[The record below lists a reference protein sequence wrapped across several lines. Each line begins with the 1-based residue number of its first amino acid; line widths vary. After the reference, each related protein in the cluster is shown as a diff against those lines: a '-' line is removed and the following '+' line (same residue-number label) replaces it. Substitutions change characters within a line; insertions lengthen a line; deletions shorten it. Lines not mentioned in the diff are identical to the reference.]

1 MLINGVFGVRGR
13 RDSLDSP
20 NFRQEASV
28 NKIRR
33 IAAIACML
41 SALVIV
47 ALAVTVSPAW
57 SQQASGS
64 VTGTITDPSGAAV
77 ANATVTIRDVD
88 RGTILTTQTNSS
100 GVYNFPQ
107 VTVGNVEVGVEA
119 SGFSK
124 QVHAPF
130 TLILNQIARVDF
142 QMSVGQVSQTVE
154 VSAAPPLLQTDS
166 TELGTL
172 VDSNVAVSLPLSTRN
187 INQLTLLA
195 PGVVSPNI
203 FAFQAPQSTFGTGRP
218 YVNGAREQ
226 DNNFSLDGM
235 DTNQADNN
243 EVAYVPSPDAIQ
255 EFNLIAGNAP
265 ADFGNYIGG
274 VVVETLKSG
283 TNSYHGD
290 IYEFLRNTALNAN
303 TWQNKAITLVN
314 QEPGGSGAVLPR
326 NPLHWNNFGATIGG
340 PIIKNKLFFFADW
353 QTSLFDTPANSVA
366 FAPVPAA
373 FRTGDFSSLC
383 TAGFTAG
390 GICTNSSQQLYNPF
404 SSNNPTTRTPY
415 LNNQVPIQSMAA
427 QNILSSSL
435 FPAADQTSYL
445 QQNYVN
451 SYQGDFKVDWQA
463 SEKDHIMGRWS
474 QQYVINN
481 TTNSIA
487 LLPDLKREY
496 PLKNF
501 VLDYARTMSPSLVN
515 EFRVGFQ
522 DFPANDQI
530 YSNPTS
536 TDLPKEFGIPGV
548 PSTILPC
555 ITFSGPACNGGIY
568 TSIGSTDSVEIFH
581 DTTIEAE
588 DALTWTHGN
597 HVIHFG
603 FEYFHY
609 IMNDVYPGNEGVAG
623 SFSFSGQYTGN
634 GPAGTSGG
642 NGVADFLLGLPS
654 DVTLGTPLSFHL
666 RNTLLG
672 AFVQDN
678 WRLTSHLTLNLG
690 LRYELTTP
698 RGDANGSKNVNF
710 DRFTGTPQ
718 IGRNYNTYTGIDNFQ
733 PRIGLAWQ
741 PAWLPNTVF
750 RAAYGIS
757 TYMEGNG
764 VNNLAVVNP
773 PYVVNREANNT
784 GLSLPPFTLD
794 QGYTAFPSAPC
805 TAAALLA
812 FSPDC
817 LASTTIHL
825 TNPNLQPAVDQQ
837 WNFTVQHQFGN
848 STTVSAA
855 YVGNKIDHM
864 TDIYLLN
871 QQKLVNGV
879 LSPSPF
885 APPLIAAGAN
895 VRYNDSSAIQRFNA
909 LELSLVERPFHG
921 LQAQAN
927 YTWSKCLSNSLG
939 YFGQYGDE
947 EGIGVSQTGGG
958 YFFFQNIYDQKADYG
973 RCISDVA
980 SLFNGYVLYDLPF
993 GHGRRFGSGV
1003 SGVVNQFIGGW
1014 QVATGFN
1021 IHSGFAI
1028 NPSAP
1033 DQSGT
1038 GGGVGAAYRPNCVSG
1053 VAQHGSGAFT
1063 NISGN
1068 VGLQFLNPLAV
1079 SLPAAQT
1086 FGNCGVGSFRG
1097 PGLTTA
1103 DINLTKNFN
1112 ITERFNL
1119 QFMTQFINFT
1129 NTPVFSAPNG
1139 NCGPLCAPGG
1149 TGTFGLVQ
1157 SANPGRQI
1165 QFGLKLLF

>member
-1 MLINGVFGVRGR
+1 MSLRRTESTQEAFVNKNSRCSAVVLLCSFLLLFGV
-13 RDSLDSP
+13 
-20 NFRQEASV
+20 
-28 NKIRR
+28 
-33 IAAIACML
+33 IA
-41 SALVIV
+41 IV
-47 ALAVTVSPAW
+47 PPAW
-57 SQQASGS
+57 GQQASGAITGS
-64 VTGTITDPSGAAV
+64 VTDASGAAV
-77 ANATVTIRDVD
+77 ANATVTARDVD
-88 RGTILTTQTNSS
+88 RGTLMTTQTNSS
-100 GVYNFPQ
+100 GAYTFPQ
-107 VTVGNVEVGVEA
+107 VTVGNLEVAVEA

-124 QVHAPF
+124 EVHPAF
-130 TLILNQIARVDF
+130 TLILNQVARIDF
-142 QMSVGQVSQTVE
+142 QLKVGNVSQTVE
-154 VSAAPPLLQTDS
+154 VTTAPPLLQTDS

-172 VDSNVAVSLPLSTRN
+172 LDSSAATALPLSTRN
-187 INQLTLLA
+187 LNQLTLLT

-203 FAFQAPQSTFGTGRP
+203 FAFQAPQATFGTGRP

-243 EVAYVPSPDAIQ
+243 EVGYVPSVDAVQ
-255 EFNLIAGNAP
+255 EFNIIAGNAP

-283 TNSYHGD
+283 TNQYHGD
-290 IYEFLRNTALNAN
+290 IYEFLRNTDLNAN
-303 TWQNKAITLVN
+303 TWQNKAISQFN
-314 QEPGGSGAVLPR
+314 QLPGGSGAILPR
-326 NPLHWNNFGATIGG
+326 NPLQWNNFGATFGG
-340 PIIKNKLFFFADW
+340 PIIKNKLFFFTDY
-353 QTSLFDTPANSVA
+353 QESLYNTPANSVA

-373 FRTGDFSSLC
+373 FRTGDFSS
-383 TAGFTAG
+383 
-390 GICTNSSQQLYNPF
+390 ICTTGFAAGVCTTASEQLYNPF
-404 SSNNPTTRTPY
+404 SSANPATRTPY
-415 LNNQVPIQSMAA
+415 LNNQVPIMSTAA
-427 QNILSSSL
+427 QNIISSPL
-435 FPAADQTSYL
+435 FPAADQTSYT
-445 QQNYVN
+445 QHSYVD
-451 SYQGDFKVDWQA
+451 SYQGDAKVDWLA
-463 SEKDHIMGRWS
+463 TERDHIMGRWS

-481 TTNSIA
+481 TTNSIG
-487 LLPDLKREY
+487 LLPNLTREY

-501 VLDYARTMSPSLVN
+501 VLDYAHTFSPSLLN
-515 EFRVGFQ
+515 EVRVGFQ

-530 YSNPTS
+530 YTNPTGIN
-536 TDLPKEFGIPGV
+536 LPANFGIPGV

-555 ITFSGPACNGGIY
+555 ITFAGPSCNNGTY
-568 TSIGSTDSVEIFH
+568 TSLGSTDGVEIFH

-588 DALTWTHGN
+588 DAATWTHGN
-597 HVIHFG
+597 HAIHFG

-609 IMNDVYPGNEGVAG
+609 IMNDIYPGNEGVAG

-634 GPAGTSGG
+634 SATGTVPG
-642 NGVADFLLGLPS
+642 NGFADFLLGLPS
-654 DVTLGTPLSFHL
+654 DVTLGTPLDFHL

-678 WRLTSHLTLNLG
+678 WRITSHLTLNLG

-698 RGDANGSKNVNF
+698 RGDSNSLNNVNF
-710 DRFTGTPQ
+710 NAFTGAPE
-718 IGRNYNTYTGIDNFQ
+718 IGSNYQTYTGIDNFQ

-741 PAWLPNTVF
+741 PGFMPNTVV

-784 GLSLPPFTLD
+784 GLATPPFTLD
-794 QGYTAFPSAPC
+794 QGYTAFPGAPC
-805 TAAALLA
+805 TAAALEA

-817 LASTTIHL
+817 LSSTTLHL
-825 TNPNLQPAVDQQ
+825 TNPHLQPAVDQQ
-837 WNFTVQHQFGN
+837 WNVTIQRQFGN

-864 TDIYLLN
+864 SDIYLLN
-871 QQKLVNGV
+871 QQILSGGV

-885 APPLIAAGAN
+885 AAPLIAAGAN
-895 VRYNDSSAIQRFNA
+895 VRYNDSSAIQRYNA
-909 LELSLVERPFHG
+909 LELSLIERPFHG
-921 LQAQAN
+921 VQAQAN

-973 RCISDVA
+973 RCISDIA
-980 SLFNGYVLYDLPF
+980 SAFNGYVIYDLPF
-993 GHGRRFGSGV
+993 GHGKQFGDGV
-1003 SGVVNQFIGGW
+1003 NSVVNQIIGGW
-1014 QVATGFN
+1014 QVATAFN
-1021 IHSGFAI
+1021 VHSGFAI
-1028 NPSAP
+1028 DPSAP

-1038 GGGVGAAYRPNCVSG
+1038 GGGVGAAYRPNCVAG
-1053 VAQHGSGAFT
+1053 VSQRGSGALVD
-1063 NISGN
+1063 ISGN
-1068 VGLQFLNPLAV
+1068 IGVQFLNPAAV
-1079 SLPAAQT
+1079 TLPAPLT

-1103 DINLTKNFN
+1103 DINITKNFHF
-1112 ITERFNL
+1112 TERFNL
-1119 QFMTQFINFT
+1119 QFMTQFINFS

-1139 NCGPLCAPGG
+1139 SIAG
-1149 TGTFGLVQ
+1149 TTFGLAQ

>member
-1 MLINGVFGVRGR
+1 MSFRRTESTQEAIVNKNLRCSAVVLLCSLLLGFGV
-13 RDSLDSP
+13 
-20 NFRQEASV
+20 
-28 NKIRR
+28 
-33 IAAIACML
+33 IA
-41 SALVIV
+41 IV
-47 ALAVTVSPAW
+47 PPAW
-57 SQQASGS
+57 GQQASGTITGS
-64 VTGTITDPSGAAV
+64 VTDASGAAV
-77 ANATVTIRDVD
+77 ANATVTARDVD
-88 RGTILTTQTNSS
+88 RGTILTTQTNGS
-100 GVYNFPQ
+100 GAYTFPQ
-107 VTVGNVEVGVEA
+107 VTVGNLEVAVQA

-124 QVHAPF
+124 EVYPAF
-130 TLILNQIARVDF
+130 TLILNQVARIDF
-142 QMSVGQVSQTVE
+142 QLKVGNVSQTVE
-154 VSAAPPLLQTDS
+154 VTAAPPLLQTDS

-172 VDSNVAVSLPLSTRN
+172 LDSSAATALPLSTRN
-187 INQLTLLA
+187 LNQLTLLT

-203 FAFQAPQSTFGTGRP
+203 FAFQAPQATFGTGRP

-243 EVAYVPSPDAIQ
+243 EVGYVPSLDAVQ
-255 EFNLIAGNAP
+255 EFNIIAGNAP

-283 TNSYHGD
+283 TNQYHGD
-290 IYEFLRNTALNAN
+290 IYEFLRNTDLNAN
-303 TWQNKAITLVN
+303 TWQNKAISQFN
-314 QEPGGSGAVLPR
+314 QQPGGSGAILPR
-326 NPLHWNNFGATIGG
+326 NPLQWNNFGATFGG
-340 PIIKNKLFFFADW
+340 PVIKNRLFFFTDY
-353 QTSLFDTPANSVA
+353 QESLYNTPANSMA

-383 TAGFTAG
+383 TTGFTAG
-390 GICTNSSQQLYNPF
+390 VCTTASEQLYNPF
-404 SSNNPTTRTPY
+404 SSANPATRTPY
-415 LNNQVPIQSMAA
+415 LNNQVPIMSTAA
-427 QNILSSSL
+427 QIINSSY
-435 FPAADQTSYL
+435 FPAANQTSYT
-445 QQNYVN
+445 QHSYVD
-451 SYQGDFKVDWQA
+451 SYQGDAKIDWLA
-463 SEKDHIMGRWS
+463 TEKDHLMGRWS

-487 LLPDLKREY
+487 LLPNLTRDY

-501 VLDYARTMSPSLVN
+501 VLDYAHTFSPSFLN
-515 EFRVGFQ
+515 EARVGFQ
-522 DFPANDQI
+522 DFPANDQV
-530 YSNPTS
+530 YTNPTS
-536 TDLPKEFGIPGV
+536 VNFPASFGIPGV

-555 ITFSGPACNGGIY
+555 ITFAGPSCNNGTY
-568 TSIGSTDSVEIFH
+568 TSLGSTDGVEIFH

-588 DALTWTHGN
+588 DTATWTHGN

-609 IMNDVYPGNEGVAG
+609 IMNDIYPGNEGVAG

-634 GPAGTSGG
+634 SATGTVPG
-642 NGVADFLLGLPS
+642 NGFADFLLGLPS
-654 DVTLGTPLSFHL
+654 DVTLGTPLDFHL

-678 WRLTSHLTLNLG
+678 WRITSHLTLNLG

-698 RGDANGSKNVNF
+698 RGDSNGLNNVNF
-710 DRFTGTPQ
+710 DRFTGAPE
-718 IGRNYNTYTGIDNFQ
+718 IGANYQTYTGIDNFQ

-741 PAWLPNTVF
+741 PGFMPNTVV

-784 GLSLPPFTLD
+784 GLATPPFTLD

-805 TAAALLA
+805 TAAALEA

-817 LASTTIHL
+817 LSSTTLHL
-825 TNPNLQPAVDQQ
+825 TNPHLQPAVDQQ
-837 WNFTVQHQFGN
+837 WNVTIQRQFGN

-864 TDIYLLN
+864 SDIYLLN
-871 QQKLVNGV
+871 QEILSGGV

-895 VRYNDSSAIQRFNA
+895 VRYNDSSAIQRYNA
-909 LELSLVERPFHG
+909 LELTLIERPFHG
-921 LQAQAN
+921 VQAQAN

-973 RCISDVA
+973 RCISDIA
-980 SLFNGYVLYDLPF
+980 SAFNGYVIYDLPF
-993 GHGRRFGSGV
+993 GHGKQFGDGV
-1003 SGVVNQFIGGW
+1003 NSVVNQIIGGW
-1014 QVATGFN
+1014 QVATAFN
-1021 IHSGFAI
+1021 VHSGFAI
-1028 NPSAP
+1028 DPSAP

-1038 GGGVGAAYRPNCVSG
+1038 GGGVGAAYRPDCVAGVNQKGSG
-1053 VAQHGSGAFT
+1053 VLE
-1063 NISGN
+1063 NIAGN
-1068 VGLQFLNPLAV
+1068 IGLQFLNPAAV
-1079 SLPAAQT
+1079 TLPGAQT

-1097 PGLTTA
+1097 PGLSTA
-1103 DINLTKNFN
+1103 DINITKNFH

-1139 NCGPLCAPGG
+1139 SCAPSCSGVITTGASGGG
-1149 TGTFGLVQ
+1149 TGTAGTFGLVQ

>member
-1 MLINGVFGVRGR
+1 MSLRRKESTQEAFVNKNSRRTAVALLCSVLLVIGVF
-13 RDSLDSP
+13 
-20 NFRQEASV
+20 
-28 NKIRR
+28 
-33 IAAIACML
+33 AI
-41 SALVIV
+41 VP
-47 ALAVTVSPAW
+47 PAW
-57 SQQASGS
+57 GQQASGS
-64 VTGTITDPSGAAV
+64 ITGSVTDPSGSAV
-77 ANATVTIRDVD
+77 TTATVTARDVD
-88 RGTILTTQTNSS
+88 RGTSMTTQTNSS
-100 GVYNFPQ
+100 GAYTFPQ
-107 VTVGNVEVGVEA
+107 VTVGNVEVTVQA
-119 SGFSK
+119 AGFSK
-124 QVHAPF
+124 EVHPPF
-130 TLILNQIARVDF
+130 TLVLNQVARIDF
-142 QMSVGQVSQTVE
+142 QLKVGNVSQTVE
-154 VSAAPPLLQTDS
+154 VTAAPPLLQTDS

-172 VDSNVAVSLPLSTRN
+172 LDSSAATALPLSTRN
-187 INQLTLLA
+187 LNQLTLLA

-203 FAFQAPQSTFGTGRP
+203 FAFQAPQATFGTGRP

-243 EVAYVPSPDAIQ
+243 EVGYVPSLDAVQ
-255 EFNLIAGNAP
+255 EFNIIAGNAP

-283 TNSYHGD
+283 TNQYHGD

-303 TWQNKAITLVN
+303 TWQNKAISLFN
-314 QEPGGSGAVLPR
+314 QQPGGSGAILPR
-326 NPLHWNNFGATIGG
+326 NPLQWNNFGATFGG
-340 PIIKNKLFFFADW
+340 PIIKNKLFFFIDY
-353 QTSLFDTPANSVA
+353 QESLYNTPANSVA

-373 FRTGDFSSLC
+373 FRTGDFSSVC
-383 TAGFTAG
+383 TTGFTAG
-390 GICTNSSQQLYNPF
+390 VCNTLSEQLYNPF
-404 SSNNPTTRTPY
+404 SSANPATRTPY
-415 LNNQVPIQSMAA
+415 LNNHVPILSTAA
-427 QNILSSSL
+427 QNIINSPL
-435 FPAADQTSYL
+435 FPAANQTSYT
-445 QQNYVN
+445 QHSYVD
-451 SYQGDFKVDWQA
+451 SYQGDAKVDWLA
-463 SEKDHIMGRWS
+463 TESDHIMGRWS

-481 TTNSIA
+481 TTNSIG
-487 LLPDLKREY
+487 LLPNLTREY

-501 VLDYARTMSPSLVN
+501 VLDYAHTFSPSWLN

-530 YSNPTS
+530 YTNPTGIN
-536 TDLPKEFGIPGV
+536 LPESFGIPGV
-548 PSTILPC
+548 PTTILPC
-555 ITFSGPACNGGIY
+555 ITFAGPSCNNGTY

-581 DTTIEAE
+581 DTTIELE
-588 DALTWTHGN
+588 DVATWTHGN
-597 HVIHFG
+597 HSIHFG

-634 GPAGTSGG
+634 SSTGTVPG
-642 NGVADFLLGLPS
+642 NGFADFLLGLPS

-666 RNTLLG
+666 RNSLFG

-678 WRLTSHLTLNLG
+678 WRITSHLTLNLG
-690 LRYELTTP
+690 MRYELTTP
-698 RGDANGSKNVNF
+698 RGDSNSLNNVNF

-718 IGRNYNTYTGIDNFQ
+718 IGTNYNTYTGIDNFQ

-741 PAWLPNTVF
+741 PGFMPNTVI

-784 GLSLPPFTLD
+784 GLATPPFTLD

-805 TAAALLA
+805 TAAALEA

-817 LASTTIHL
+817 LSSTTLHL

-837 WNFTVQHQFGN
+837 WNVTIQRQFGN

-871 QQKLVNGV
+871 QQMLSGGV

-895 VRYNDSSAIQRFNA
+895 VRYNDSSAIQRYNA
-909 LELSLVERPFHG
+909 MELSLIERPFHG
-921 LQAQAN
+921 LQAQVN

-973 RCISDVA
+973 RCISDIA
-980 SLFNGYVLYDLPF
+980 SAFNGYVVYDLPF
-993 GHGRRFGSGV
+993 GHGRQFGSGV
-1003 SGVVNQFIGGW
+1003 NSVVNQIIGGW
-1014 QVATGFN
+1014 QVATAFN
-1021 IHSGFAI
+1021 VHTGFAI
-1028 NPSAP
+1028 DPSAP

-1038 GGGVGAAYRPNCVSG
+1038 GGGVGAAYRPDCVAGVNQRGSG
-1053 VAQHGSGAFT
+1053 VLE
-1063 NISGN
+1063 NIAGN
-1068 VGLQFLNPLAV
+1068 IGLQFLNPAAV
-1079 SLPAAQT
+1079 TLPGAQT

-1097 PGLTTA
+1097 PGLSTA
-1103 DINLTKNFN
+1103 DINLTKNFR

-1139 NCGPLCAPGG
+1139 SCGPSCNGVITTGPTGGG
-1149 TGTFGLVQ
+1149 TGTAGTFGLVQ

>member
-1 MLINGVFGVRGR
+1 MAFHRTE
-13 RDSLDSP
+13 SK
-20 NFRQEASV
+20 QEAFV
-28 NKIRR
+28 NKKARCT
-33 IAAIACML
+33 A
-41 SALVIV
+41 V
-47 ALAVTVSPAW
+47 ALLFSVLLMIGVTAAVPPAW
-57 SQQASGS
+57 GQQASGS
-64 VTGTITDPSGAAV
+64 ITGSVTDASGAAV
-77 ANATVTIRDVD
+77 SNATVSARDVD
-88 RGTILTTQTNSS
+88 RGTSWTTQTNTT
-100 GVYNFPQ
+100 GAYTFAQ
-107 VTVGNVEVGVEA
+107 VTVGNIEVAVEA

-124 QVHAPF
+124 EIHPAF
-130 TLILNQIARVDF
+130 TLILNQVARIDF
-142 QMSVGQVSQTVE
+142 QLKVGNVSQTVE
-154 VSAAPPLLQTDS
+154 VTAAPPLLQTDS

-172 VDSNVAVSLPLSTRN
+172 VDSSAAVALPLSTRN

-203 FAFQAPQSTFGTGRP
+203 FAFQAPQATFGTGRP

-243 EVAYVPSPDAIQ
+243 EVGYVPSPDAIE
-255 EFNLIAGNAP
+255 EFNIIAGNAP

-283 TNSYHGD
+283 TNKYHGD
-290 IYEFLRNTALNAN
+290 IYEFLRNTDLNAN
-303 TWQNKAITLVN
+303 TWQNKAISLFN
-314 QEPGGSGAVLPR
+314 QQPGGSGAVLPR
-326 NPLHWNNFGATIGG
+326 NPLQWNDFGATFGG
-340 PIIKNKLFFFADW
+340 PIIRNKLFFFMDY
-353 QTSLFDTPANSVA
+353 QESLYNTPANATA
-366 FAPVPAA
+366 FAAVPAA

-383 TAGFTAG
+383 PAGFTPA
-390 GICTNSSQQLYNPF
+390 GICSNLGAPVNPGVQLYNPF
-404 SSNNPTTRTPY
+404 SSANPATRTPY
-415 LNNQVPIQSMAA
+415 LNNQVPILSAAA
-427 QNILSSSL
+427 QNIINSSL
-435 FPAADQTSYL
+435 FPAANQTSYV
-445 QQNYVN
+445 QHSYVD
-451 SYQGDFKVDWQA
+451 SYQGDMKIDWQA
-463 SEKDHIMGRWS
+463 SERDHIMGRWS

-481 TTNSIA
+481 STNSIA
-487 LLPDLKREY
+487 LLPNLTREY

-501 VLDYARTMSPSLVN
+501 VLDYAHSFSPSLLN
-515 EFRVGFQ
+515 EVRVGFQ

-530 YSNPTS
+530 YTNPTAIN
-536 TDLPKEFGIPGV
+536 LPASFGIPGV

-555 ITFSGPACNGGIY
+555 ITFAGPSCNGGTY
-568 TSIGSTDSVEIFH
+568 TSLGSTDSVEIFH
-581 DTTIEAE
+581 DTTIELE
-588 DALTWTHGN
+588 DAATWTHGN
-597 HVIHFG
+597 HAIHFG

-634 GPAGTSGG
+634 SATGTVPG
-642 NGVADFLLGLPS
+642 NGFADFLLGLPS

-678 WRLTSHLTLNLG
+678 WRITKNLTLNLG
-690 LRYELTTP
+690 MRYELTTP
-698 RGDANGSKNVNF
+698 RGDSNSANNVNF
-710 DRFTGTPQ
+710 DAFTGAPQ
-718 IGRNYNTYTGIDNFQ
+718 IGTNYQTYTGIDNFQ

-741 PAWLPNTVF
+741 PGFLPNTVV

-784 GLSLPPFTLD
+784 GLATPPFTLD

-817 LASTTIHL
+817 LSSTTLHL
-825 TNPNLQPAVDQQ
+825 TNPHLQPAVDQQ
-837 WNFTVQHQFGN
+837 WNVTIQRQFGN

-864 TDIYLLN
+864 SDIYLLN
-871 QQKLVNGV
+871 QEMLSGGV
-879 LSPSPF
+879 LTPSPF
-885 APPLIAAGAN
+885 APPLLAAGAN
-895 VRYNDSSAIQRFNA
+895 VRYNDSSAIQRYNA
-909 LELSLVERPFHG
+909 LELSLIERPFHG
-921 LQAQAN
+921 VQAQVN

-973 RCISDVA
+973 RCISDIA
-980 SLFNGYVLYDLPF
+980 GSFNGYVLYDLPF
-993 GHGRRFGSGV
+993 GHGRQFGNGV
-1003 SGVVNQFIGGW
+1003 SNVVNQIIGGW
-1014 QVATGFN
+1014 QVATAFN
-1021 IHSGFAI
+1021 VHSGFAI

-1038 GGGVGAAYRPNCVSG
+1038 GGGVGAAYRPNCVPG
-1053 VAQHGSGAFT
+1053 VSQRGSGALVD
-1063 NISGN
+1063 ISGN
-1068 VGLQFLNPLAV
+1068 IGVQFLNPASV
-1079 SLPAAQT
+1079 TLPAAQT
-1086 FGNCGVGSFRG
+1086 FGNCAVGSFRG

-1103 DINLTKNFN
+1103 DINITKNFH

-1119 QFMTQFINFT
+1119 QFMSQFINFT

-1139 NCGPLCAPGG
+1139 SIGG
-1149 TGTFGLVQ
+1149 TTFGLAQ

>member
-1 MLINGVFGVRGR
+1 MALR
-13 RDSLDSP
+13 RTEST
-20 NFRQEASV
+20 QEAFV
-28 NKIRR
+28 NKNSRFT
-33 IAAIACML
+33 
-41 SALVIV
+41 ALVIV
-47 ALAVTVSPAW
+47 FSLFFVIGLSAAVTPTW
-57 SQQASGS
+57 GQQASGS
-64 VTGTITDPSGAAV
+64 ITGSVTDLSGAAV
-77 ANATVTIRDVD
+77 VNATVTARDVD
-88 RGTILTTQTNSS
+88 RGTTLTTQTNGS
-100 GVYNFPQ
+100 GAYTFPQ
-107 VTVGNVEVGVEA
+107 VTVGNIELAVQA
-119 SGFSK
+119 AGFSK
-124 QVHAPF
+124 EVHPPF
-130 TLILNQIARVDF
+130 TLILNQIARIDF
-142 QMSVGQVSQTVE
+142 QLKVGNVSQTVE
-154 VSAAPPLLQTDS
+154 VTAAPPLLQTDS

-172 VDSNVAVSLPLSTRN
+172 LDATATTALPLSTRN
-187 INQLTLLA
+187 INQLVLLT

-203 FAFQAPQSTFGTGRP
+203 FAFQAPQATFGTGRP

-243 EVAYVPSPDAIQ
+243 EVGYVPGVDAVE
-255 EFNLIAGNAP
+255 EFNIIAGNAP

-283 TNSYHGD
+283 TNQYHGD
-290 IYEFLRNTALNAN
+290 IFEFLRNTDLNAN
-303 TWQNKAITLVN
+303 TWQNKAISQFN
-314 QEPGGSGAVLPR
+314 QLPGGSGAILPR
-326 NPLHWNNFGATIGG
+326 NPLQWNDFGATFGG
-340 PIIKNKLFFFADW
+340 PIIKNKLFFFMDY
-353 QTSLFDTPANSVA
+353 QESLYNTPANSIP
-366 FAPVPAA
+366 FASVPAP

-383 TAGFTAG
+383 TTGFTAG
-390 GICTNSSQQLYNPF
+390 VCTTASEQLYNPA
-404 SSNNPTTRTPY
+404 SSATPATRTPF
-415 LNNQVPIQSMAA
+415 LNNQVPILSTAA
-427 QNILSSSL
+427 QNIINSSF
-435 FPAADQTSYL
+435 FPAANQTSYT
-445 QQNYVN
+445 QHSYVD
-451 SYQGDFKVDWQA
+451 SYQGDMKIDWQPTQQ
-463 SEKDHIMGRWS
+463 DHVMGRWS

-487 LLPDLKREY
+487 LLPNLTREY

-501 VLDYARTMSPSLVN
+501 VLDYAHTFSPAVLN

-530 YSNPTS
+530 YTNPTNINFPAS
-536 TDLPKEFGIPGV
+536 FGIPGV

-555 ITFSGPACNGGIY
+555 LTFSGTACNGGTY
-568 TSIGSTDSVEIFH
+568 TSLGSTDGVEIFH

-588 DALTWTHGN
+588 DSITWTHGN
-597 HVIHFG
+597 HAIHFG
-603 FEYFHY
+603 AEFFHY
-609 IMNDVYPGNEGVAG
+609 YMNDLYPGNEGVAG

-634 GPAGTSGG
+634 SASGATPG
-642 NGVADFLLGLPS
+642 NGFADFLLGLPS

-666 RNTLLG
+666 RNSLFG

-678 WRLTSHLTLNLG
+678 WRVTSHLTINLG
-690 LRYELTTP
+690 LRYEVTTP
-698 RGDANGSKNVNF
+698 RGDSNQINNVNF
-710 DRFTGTPQ
+710 DRFTGAPQ
-718 IGRNYNTYTGIDNFQ
+718 IGTNYNTYNGRANYQ
-733 PRIGLAWQ
+733 PRIGFAWQ
-741 PAWLPNTVF
+741 PGFLPNTVV

-784 GLSLPPFTLD
+784 GLATPPFTLD
-794 QGYTAFPSAPC
+794 QGYTAFPSSPC
-805 TAAALLA
+805 TVVALLA

-817 LASTTIHL
+817 LTSATVHL

-837 WNFTVQHQFGN
+837 WNVTIQHQFGN

-871 QQKLVNGV
+871 QEMLSGGV

-885 APPLIAAGAN
+885 AAPLIAAGAN
-895 VRYNDSSAIQRFNA
+895 VRYNDSSAIQRYNA
-909 LELSLVERPFHG
+909 LELTLIERPWHG
-921 LQAQAN
+921 VQAQAN

-973 RCISDVA
+973 RCISDIA
-980 SLFNGYVLYDLPF
+980 SAFNGYVIYDLPF
-993 GHGRRFGSGV
+993 GRGKQFGDGV
-1003 SGVVNQFIGGW
+1003 SSAVNQIIGGW
-1014 QVATGFN
+1014 QVATAFN
-1021 IHSGFAI
+1021 VHSGFAI

-1033 DQSGT
+1033 DQSDT
-1038 GGGVGAAYRPNCVSG
+1038 GGGVGAAYRPDCVAG
-1053 VAQHGSGAFT
+1053 VNQKGNGVLE
-1063 NISGN
+1063 NIAGN
-1068 VGLQFLNPLAV
+1068 IGIQFLNPAAV
-1079 SLPAAQT
+1079 TLPATHT

-1097 PGLTTA
+1097 PGLATA
-1103 DINLTKNFN
+1103 DINITKNFH

-1139 NCGPLCAPGG
+1139 SCAPACNGVITTGPTGGG
-1149 TGTFGLVQ
+1149 TGTAGTFGLEQ

>member
-1 MLINGVFGVRGR
+1 
-13 RDSLDSP
+13 
-20 NFRQEASV
+20 V

-64 VTGTITDPSGAAV
+64 ITGTIIDPSGAAV
-77 ANATVTIRDVD
+77 ANATVTVRDVD
-88 RGTILTTQTNSS
+88 RGTILTTQTNTS

-107 VTVGNVEVGVEA
+107 VTVGNVELGVEA

-124 QVHAPF
+124 QVHAAF

-283 TNSYHGD
+283 TNSFHGD
-290 IYEFLRNTALNAN
+290 IYEFLRNTDLNAN
-303 TWQNKAITLVN
+303 SWQNKAITLVN

-366 FAPVPAA
+366 FASVPAA

-404 SSNNPTTRTPY
+404 SSNNPTARTPY
-415 LNNQVPIQSMAA
+415 LNNQVPIQSTAA

-435 FPAADQTSYL
+435 FPAANQTSYL

-487 LLPDLKREY
+487 LLPNLKREY

-501 VLDYARTMSPSLVN
+501 VLDYARTISPSLVN

-522 DFPANDQI
+522 DFPANDQVF
-530 YSNPTS
+530 SNPTS
-536 TDLPKEFGIPGV
+536 TNLPKEFGIPGV

-603 FEYFHY
+603 FEYYHY

-634 GPAGTSGG
+634 GAAGTSGG

-794 QGYTAFPSAPC
+794 QGYSAFPSAPC

-871 QQKLVNGV
+871 QQMLVNGA

-885 APPLIAAGAN
+885 APPLVAAGAN

-939 YFGQYGDE
+939 YFGQFGDE

-993 GHGRRFGSGV
+993 GHGRHFGSDV
-1003 SGVVNQFIGGW
+1003 SGIVNQLIGGW

-1079 SLPAAQT
+1079 SLPGAQT

-1149 TGTFGLVQ
+1149 TGTFGLIQ
-1157 SANPGRQI
+1157 SQNPGRQI

>member
-1 MLINGVFGVRGR
+1 MSLRRKESTQEAFVNKNSRRTAVALLCSVLLVIGVF
-13 RDSLDSP
+13 
-20 NFRQEASV
+20 
-28 NKIRR
+28 
-33 IAAIACML
+33 AI
-41 SALVIV
+41 VP
-47 ALAVTVSPAW
+47 PAW
-57 SQQASGS
+57 GQQASGS
-64 VTGTITDPSGAAV
+64 ITGSVTDPSGSAV
-77 ANATVTIRDVD
+77 TTATVTARDVD
-88 RGTILTTQTNSS
+88 RGTSMTTQTNSS
-100 GVYNFPQ
+100 GAYTFPQ
-107 VTVGNVEVGVEA
+107 VTVGNVEVTVQA
-119 SGFSK
+119 AGFSK
-124 QVHAPF
+124 EVHPPF
-130 TLILNQIARVDF
+130 TLVLNQVARIDF
-142 QMSVGQVSQTVE
+142 QLKVGNVSQTVE
-154 VSAAPPLLQTDS
+154 VTAAPPLLQTDS

-172 VDSNVAVSLPLSTRN
+172 LDSSAATALPLSTRN
-187 INQLTLLA
+187 LNQLTLLA

-203 FAFQAPQSTFGTGRP
+203 FAFQAPQATFGTGRP

-243 EVAYVPSPDAIQ
+243 EVGYVPSLDAVQ
-255 EFNLIAGNAP
+255 EFNIIAGNAP

-283 TNSYHGD
+283 TNQYHGD

-303 TWQNKAITLVN
+303 TWQNKAISLFN
-314 QEPGGSGAVLPR
+314 QQPGGSGAILPR
-326 NPLHWNNFGATIGG
+326 NPLQWNNFGATFGG
-340 PIIKNKLFFFADW
+340 PIIKNKLFFFIDY
-353 QTSLFDTPANSVA
+353 QESLYNTPANSVA

-373 FRTGDFSSLC
+373 FRTGDFSSVC
-383 TAGFTAG
+383 TTGFTAG
-390 GICTNSSQQLYNPF
+390 VCNTLSEQLYNPF
-404 SSNNPTTRTPY
+404 SSANPATRTPY
-415 LNNQVPIQSMAA
+415 LNNQVPILSTAA
-427 QNILSSSL
+427 QNIINSPL
-435 FPAADQTSYL
+435 FPAANQTSYT
-445 QQNYVN
+445 QHSYVD
-451 SYQGDFKVDWQA
+451 SYQGDAKVDWLA
-463 SEKDHIMGRWS
+463 TESDHIMGRWS

-481 TTNSIA
+481 TTNSIG
-487 LLPDLKREY
+487 LLPNLTREY

-501 VLDYARTMSPSLVN
+501 VLDYAHTFSPSWLN

-530 YSNPTS
+530 YTNPTGIN
-536 TDLPKEFGIPGV
+536 LPESFGIPGV
-548 PSTILPC
+548 PTTILPC
-555 ITFSGPACNGGIY
+555 ITFAGPSCNNGTY

-581 DTTIEAE
+581 DTTIELE
-588 DALTWTHGN
+588 DVATWTHGN
-597 HVIHFG
+597 HSIHFG

-634 GPAGTSGG
+634 SSTGTVPG
-642 NGVADFLLGLPS
+642 NGFADFLLGLPS

-666 RNTLLG
+666 RNSLFG

-678 WRLTSHLTLNLG
+678 WRITSHLTLNLG
-690 LRYELTTP
+690 MRYELTTP
-698 RGDANGSKNVNF
+698 RGDSNSLNNVNF

-718 IGRNYNTYTGIDNFQ
+718 IGTNYNTYTGIDNFQ

-741 PAWLPNTVF
+741 PGFMPNTVI

-784 GLSLPPFTLD
+784 GLATPPFTLD

-805 TAAALLA
+805 TAAALEA

-817 LASTTIHL
+817 LSSTTLHL

-837 WNFTVQHQFGN
+837 WNVTIQRQFGN

-871 QQKLVNGV
+871 QQMLSGGV

-895 VRYNDSSAIQRFNA
+895 VRYNDSSAIQRYNA
-909 LELSLVERPFHG
+909 MELSLIERPFHG
-921 LQAQAN
+921 LQAQVN

-973 RCISDVA
+973 RCISDIA
-980 SLFNGYVLYDLPF
+980 SAFNGYVVYDLPF
-993 GHGRRFGSGV
+993 GHGRQFGSGV
-1003 SGVVNQFIGGW
+1003 NSVVNQIIGGW
-1014 QVATGFN
+1014 QVATAFN
-1021 IHSGFAI
+1021 VHTGFAI
-1028 NPSAP
+1028 DPSAP

-1038 GGGVGAAYRPNCVSG
+1038 GGGVGAAYRPDCVAGVNQRGSG
-1053 VAQHGSGAFT
+1053 VLE
-1063 NISGN
+1063 NIAGN
-1068 VGLQFLNPLAV
+1068 IGLQFLNPAAV
-1079 SLPAAQT
+1079 TLPGAQT

-1097 PGLTTA
+1097 PGLSTA
-1103 DINLTKNFN
+1103 DINLTKNFR

-1139 NCGPLCAPGG
+1139 SCGPSCNGVITTGPTGGG
-1149 TGTFGLVQ
+1149 TGTAGTFGLVQ